1 MRMTTAHLVLLA
13 CAIVLVGCDRGSR
26 SGSVRIADVTKTN
39 ALNLVSDY
47 SGVAGDLPSGIS
59 LHVHGRLDGSA
70 YVFAGN
76 WATTKLSGPVEWR
89 TSHDWFQTNC
99 VLHYVP
105 ESVRSGE
112 LTVDYTIN

>member
-1 MRMTTAHLVLLA
+1 MTIAPSVLIV
-13 CAIVLVGCDRGSR
+13 CAVVLIGCGRGSR
-26 SGSVRIADVTKTN
+26 SGSVPIADVTKTN

-47 SGVAGDLPSGIS
+47 SGVAGDVPSGIT
-59 LHVHGRLDGSA
+59 LHVHGRLDGTA

-76 WATTKLSGPVEWR
+76 WETTKLSGTVEWR
-89 TSHDWFQTNC
+89 IYHDWFQTNC

-112 LTVDYTIN
+112 LTVDYTIH